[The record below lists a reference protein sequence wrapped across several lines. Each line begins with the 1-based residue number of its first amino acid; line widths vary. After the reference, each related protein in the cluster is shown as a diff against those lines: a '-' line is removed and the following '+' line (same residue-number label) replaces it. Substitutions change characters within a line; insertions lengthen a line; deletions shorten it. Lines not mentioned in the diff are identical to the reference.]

1 MFNYLKRIELKEN
14 LIIISEFNDGRITS
28 YNLKNLIDE
37 IPVYNDLLNDESLYN
52 AGHLPPDGSGIIWND
67 DIDIAAEELYYN
79 GTLIDTK
86 QIDDI
91 RIIVGNMISKA
102 RTEKNMSQTELS
114 KITKIYQADISNIE
128 RGIANPSV
136 KTLDRIAKGLGLNL
150 KLFLE

>member
-28 YNLKNLIDE
+28 YDLKNQIDK
-37 IPVYNDLLNDESLYN
+37 IPVYNDLLNNESLYN
-52 AGHLPPDGSGIIWND
+52 TGNLPPDGSGIIWND

-79 GTLIDTK
+79 GTLIETK
-86 QIDDI
+86 PIDDI
-91 RIIVGNMISKA
+91 RIVVGNMISKA

>member
-1 MFNYLKRIELKEN
+1 MLNYLKRIELKEN

-28 YNLKNLIDE
+28 YDLKNLIDE

-79 GTLIDTK
+79 GILIETK
-86 QIDDI
+86 PIDDI

>member
-14 LIIISEFNDGRITS
+14 LIIISEFNDGKITS
-28 YNLKNLIDE
+28 YDLKKLFSE
-37 IPVYNDLLNDESLYN
+37 YPVFKELLNDNSLYN

-79 GTLIDTK
+79 GTLMETRKIE
-86 QIDDI
+86 DI
-91 RIIVGNMISKA
+91 RIVVGNMISKA
-102 RTEKNMSQTELS
+102 RTEKNMSQTELA
-114 KITKIYQADISNIE
+114 KITKIHQADISNIE
-128 RGIANPSV
+128 RGIGNPSV